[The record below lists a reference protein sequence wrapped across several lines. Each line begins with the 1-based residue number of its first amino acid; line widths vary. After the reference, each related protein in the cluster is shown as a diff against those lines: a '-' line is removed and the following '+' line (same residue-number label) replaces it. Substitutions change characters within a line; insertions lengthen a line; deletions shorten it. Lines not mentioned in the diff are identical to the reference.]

1 MPGCADAGIAWRI
14 TALSP
19 DPSPG
24 GRGGRKRWGNA
35 SPPSL
40 WEGVRGE
47 GCGIADGLRQT
58 LPYGFCLRPPRRTVG
73 NPPWQIPRNA
83 TQSWSLKA
91 GS

>member
-1 MPGCADAGIAWRI
+1 MPGCADAGPGHAGSARP
-14 TALSP
+14 AGAAA
-19 DPSPG
+19 PG
-24 GRGGRKRWGNA
+24 GAAAA
-35 SPPSL
+35 SPPTPL
-40 WEGVRGE
+40 PEGVG
-47 GCGIADGLRQT
+47 GANGGGSDIADGLRQT